1 MPRGGYQKPGK
12 PAAVSGVGKNS
23 KRTDGG
29 VQPVREPDIDTMGL
43 EYGDRKMVS
52 DAQRIAPLPKPGSG
66 AGRLPTGAPPQGG
79 AAAGL
84 PPWLIDSPS
93 NRPDEPVTAGLGMG
107 PGPGPEILDAAA
119 PAPDVR
125 EQTLEALWVTFN
137 NPQARDLLMQL
148 RQEKAAATAGPGM
161 APPTEAPVG

>member
-93 NRPDEPVTAGLGMG
+93 ARPDEPVTAGLAMG
-107 PGPGPEILDAAA
+107 PGPGPEILDAAQ
-119 PAPDVR
+119 PAPDLR
-125 EQTLEALWVTFN
+125 EQVLEGLWLTFGN
-137 NPQARDLLMQL
+137 EHARQLLQEL
-148 RQEKAAATAGPGM
+148 RQERMPAATPGM
-161 APPTEAPVG
+161 PAVPMEAPVG